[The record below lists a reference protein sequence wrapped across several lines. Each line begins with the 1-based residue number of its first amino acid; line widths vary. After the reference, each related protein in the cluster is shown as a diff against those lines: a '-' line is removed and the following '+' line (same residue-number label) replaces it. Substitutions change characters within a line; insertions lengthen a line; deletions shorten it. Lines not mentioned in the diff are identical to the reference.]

1 MTLGRRNTRRISL
14 QVFDLVEQGAR
25 AANEPNPSS
34 AMHGMLNDLRNR
46 LDDVHEALEFCSCG
60 DEKDVPD
67 RQIFYRSPNLLMM
80 RVCFCPGLRTPPHD
94 HATWA
99 AILMLSGSERNVFY
113 RRCGR
118 HGLDRTEEV
127 LLQPGS
133 ILRMDVDTI
142 HVAECATDQPAIAL
156 HVYGGD
162 LDYLPRRIWH
172 PHTLEEFPMELGRY
186 EELSAIAS
194 RDSSA
199 PLTGAQ
205 VAA

>member
-1 MTLGRRNTRRISL
+1 M

-25 AANEPNPSS
+25 AANKPNPSS
-34 AMHGMLNDLRNR
+34 AMHGMLSDLRNR

-60 DEKDVPD
+60 DDKDVPD
-67 RQIFYRSPNLLMM
+67 RQVFYRSPNLLMM

-99 AILMLSGSERNVFY
+99 AILMLSGSERNIFY

-133 ILRMDVDTI
+133 ILQMDVDTI